1 MAMSQ
6 STRWS
11 LVEAAARGSPGARDR
26 FARCYEPVVRAY
38 LDARWKRGALRGEVE
53 DATQEVFAACFADG
67 GPLERADPA
76 RGGFRAFLFGVVRNV
91 ARGFERKARSRRE
104 VPADTEPEA
113 EADEATL
120 SQLFDREWARS
131 LLREAVRLMSARAVT
146 ADAQERMEI
155 LRLRFEDGLP
165 VRDIADRLGA
175 PPERIHI
182 AYARARREYKRALAA
197 VVQAATQV
205 PEQDADAECARLL
218 DFLE

>member
-1 MAMSQ
+1 MSQ

-11 LVEAAARGSPGARDR
+11 LVEAAARDTPGARER

-38 LDARWKRGALRGEVE
+38 LGARWKHGALRSEVD
-53 DATQEVFAACFADG
+53 DATQEVFATCFAEG
-67 GPLERADPA
+67 GPLERVDPE

-91 ARGFERKARSRRE
+91 ARGFERRARIRRE
-104 VPADTEPEA
+104 VPADTRFEVP
-113 EADEATL
+113 ADEATL

-146 ADAQERMEI
+146 TDAQERMEI
-155 LRLRFEDGLP
+155 LRLRFEEGLP
-165 VRDIADRLGA
+165 VRDIADRLRTPA
-175 PPERIHI
+175 ERVHV

-218 DFLE
+218 DFLG